1 MTHTFKKKKKTK
13 NIKNEKIDCV
23 AVEEN
28 VLKIHVKKHRK

>member
-1 MTHTFKKKKKTK
+1 MTHTLKTK

-23 AVEEN
+23 AVEKN